1 MCLPELPLKLNKSNE
16 GDSIL
21 LRILTDPKNFTY
33 LREKSRKI
41 ISKINLS
48 KNKKNL
54 LAFHKQ
60 LIQLWPEILI
70 DAILNLKKKDPREYD
85 KKNKE
90 MDTFFDEQSLG
101 TDDLK
106 EVLTGFSEFE
116 GMMYGASPDRYRDH
130 VVHSFRVWIIGHT
143 ILKKGLKGKFYCEA
157 KNLQITQKEW
167 ECMWAIVALCHDI
180 GYPLSEIEK
189 INMKARNT
197 LRKQG
202 LIHEGDLSFTFSQQ
216 MLPFHDTII
225 KLMASNPVASG
236 KPGKYLTHLQNK
248 YYLKLLKSFDR
259 LDHGIVSS
267 LVISSSLVYFLESDL
282 SHDNWKPLSKEDAR
296 QFLIRREILR
306 AIAAHTCQDIYHLR
320 FDTLS
325 FLLYIVDEIQC
336 WGRPTLEQLQ
346 HEPSDIMGAEAVV
359 KKINGRNVDVEILT
373 DDENWNEDQIKHI
386 KKQIGKLRRMLRL
399 AVGTFELEKSF
410 LSFKV
415 KNKSGQ
421 YCSLLLKNG
430 GISLSSS
437 GKSSPDNHKNLI
449 KKHPVL
455 EKVVAK

>member
-33 LREKSRKI
+33 LREKSHKI

-143 ILKKGLKGKFYCEA
+143 ILKKDLKENF
-157 KNLQITQKEW
+157 
-167 ECMWAIVALCHDI
+167 IV
-180 GYPLSEIEK
+180 
-189 INMKARNT
+189 
-197 LRKQG
+197 
-202 LIHEGDLSFTFSQQ
+202 
-216 MLPFHDTII
+216 
-225 KLMASNPVASG
+225 KL
-236 KPGKYLTHLQNK
+236 K
-248 YYLKLLKSFDR
+248 
-259 LDHGIVSS
+259 
-267 LVISSSLVYFLESDL
+267 
-282 SHDNWKPLSKEDAR
+282 
-296 QFLIRREILR
+296 
-306 AIAAHTCQDIYHLR
+306 TC
-320 FDTLS
+320 
-325 FLLYIVDEIQC
+325 
-336 WGRPTLEQLQ
+336 
-346 HEPSDIMGAEAVV
+346 
-359 KKINGRNVDVEILT
+359 K
-373 DDENWNEDQIKHI
+373 
-386 KKQIGKLRRMLRL
+386 
-399 AVGTFELEKSF
+399 
-410 LSFKV
+410 
-415 KNKSGQ
+415 
-421 YCSLLLKNG
+421 
-430 GISLSSS
+430 
-437 GKSSPDNHKNLI
+437 
-449 KKHPVL
+449 
-455 EKVVAK
+455 